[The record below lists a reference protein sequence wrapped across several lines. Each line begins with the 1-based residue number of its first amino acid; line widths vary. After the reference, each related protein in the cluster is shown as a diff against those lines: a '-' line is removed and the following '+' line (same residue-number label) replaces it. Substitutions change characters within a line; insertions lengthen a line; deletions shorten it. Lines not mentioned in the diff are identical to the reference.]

1 VIEALVSVIDG
12 LVDAEPGTLS
22 DSDTILELHRQLARL
37 DAVTARASAR
47 WDADDEWAPS
57 GARSGAAW
65 LAARTHVPRSEAN
78 RRLRLGRALRHLP
91 HTERAWLAGSV
102 SSAHVS
108 ALAASRTEHLAD
120 AMGRDEAALVTKA
133 QTQSFRLF
141 TRDLD
146 YWRLTNDPDSEDR
159 RFEKQVEGRY
169 LHLSRTFQN
178 TWVLDGVFDP
188 ITGSV
193 LSDTLQRI
201 ERELFDQD
209 WKEAAA
215 RLGRDPVVAEL
226 QRTPGQRRAD
236 ALVEM
241 AIRARTTPK
250 GGRRPEPLFTV
261 TIGLARFEQLCELAN
276 RTVFPPGALV
286 PHLTHAWIARVVFG
300 PKSRVLD
307 VGTKQRLFTG
317 ADRRA
322 VEVRDRN
329 QCFHDLCDDEI
340 EQIDHIQPFAWGGPT
355 TQDNGRGACA
365 FHNRDRHQRRGP
377 PDHG

>member
-12 LVDAEPGTLS
+12 LVDADPGTLS
-22 DSDTILELHRQLARL
+22 DSDTVVALHRQLARL
-37 DAVTARASAR
+37 DAVTSRASAR
-47 WDADDEWAPS
+47 WDADGEWAGS

-91 HTERAWLAGSV
+91 HTEQAWLAGSI

-108 ALAASRTEHLAD
+108 ALAAARTDELTD
-120 AMGRDEAALVTKA
+120 AMARDEAALVTKA
-133 QTQSFRLF
+133 RTLHFSRFR
-141 TRDLD
+141 RDLE

-159 RFEKQVEGRY
+159 RFQKQVDGRY
-169 LHLSRTFQN
+169 LHLSETFQN
-178 TWVLDGVFDP
+178 TWALDGRLDP
-188 ITGSV
+188 ISGSV
-193 LSDTLQRI
+193 VSDTLGRI

-215 RLGRDPVVAEL
+215 RLGRDPIVAEL
-226 QRTPGQRRAD
+226 QRTPAQRRAD

-241 AIRARTTPK
+241 AIRARTSPK

-261 TIGLARFEQLCELAN
+261 TIGLPRFEQLCELAN
-276 RTVFPPGALV
+276 GTVIPPGSLV
-286 PHLTHAWIARVVFG
+286 PYLTSAWIERVVFG

-307 VGTKQRLFTG
+307 VGVKQRLFTG

-329 QCFHDLCDDEI
+329 QCFHDLCDDEA

-355 TQDNGRGACA
+355 TQTNGRGACG
-365 FHNRDRHQRRGP
+365 FHNRDRHRHRGP
-377 PDHG
+377 PTGG

>member
-1 VIEALVSVIDG
+1 VIEG
-12 LVDAEPGTLS
+12 LIAELDTLAEADPGTLS
-22 DSDTILELHRQLARL
+22 DGDTVLALHRQLARL
-37 DAVTARASAR
+37 EAVTARAAAR
-47 WDADDEWAPS
+47 FDADKEWVGP
-57 GARSGAAW
+57 GAKTAAAW
-65 LAARTHVPRSEAN
+65 LAARTQVPRSEAN

-91 HTERAWLAGSV
+91 HTEAAWLAGSV

-108 ALAASRTEHLAD
+108 ALAAARTDELAD
-120 AMGRDEAALVTKA
+120 AMERDEEVLVA
-133 QTQSFRLF
+133 RARTQSFRVF

-159 RFEKQVEGRY
+159 RFERQVEGRY

-178 TWVLDGVFDP
+178 TWALDGSFDP
-188 ITGSV
+188 INGSI
-193 LSDTLQRI
+193 LADTLGRI

-215 RLGRDPVVAEL
+215 RLGRDPITAEL
-226 QRTPGQRRAD
+226 QRTPAQRRAD

-261 TIGLARFEQLCELAN
+261 TVGLPRFEQLCELAN
-276 RTVFPPGALV
+276 RTVIPPGALV
-286 PHLTHAWIARVVFG
+286 PHLMHAWIERVVFG
-300 PKSRVLD
+300 PRSRVLD
-307 VGTKQRLFTG
+307 VGVRQRMFTG

-377 PDHG
+377 PDH

>member
-1 VIEALVSVIDG
+1 VIEGLVAELDALVEADP
-12 LVDAEPGTLS
+12 DALAVA
-22 DSDTILELHRQLARL
+22 DTVLALHREFARMEALLAR
-37 DAVTARASAR
+37 TSAR
-47 WDADDEWAPS
+47 WDAKQEWAPS

-78 RRLRLGRALRHLP
+78 RRLRLGRVLRHLP
-91 HTERAWLAGSV
+91 RTEQAWLAGSV

-120 AMGRDEAALVTKA
+120 AMGRDEPMLVAKA

-146 YWRLTNDPDSEDR
+146 YWRLTNDPDAEDR

-169 LHLSRTFQN
+169 LHLSETFQG
-178 TWVLDGVFDP
+178 TWALDGSFDP
-188 ITGSV
+188 ISGSV
-193 LSDTLQRI
+193 VSDTLKRI

-215 RLGRDPVVAEL
+215 RLGRDPIVAEL
-226 QRTPGQRRAD
+226 QRTPAQRRAD

-250 GGRRPEPLFTV
+250 AGRRPEPLFTI
-261 TIGLARFEQLCELAN
+261 TIGLPRFEQLCELAN
-276 RTVFPPGALV
+276 GAVIPPGRLV
-286 PHLTHAWIARVVFG
+286 PYFTQAWIERVVFG

-329 QCFHDLCDDEI
+329 ECFHGLCDDEI

-355 TQDNGRGACA
+355 TQTNGRGACG
-365 FHNRDRHQRRGP
+365 FHNRDRHRHRGP
-377 PDHG
+377 P